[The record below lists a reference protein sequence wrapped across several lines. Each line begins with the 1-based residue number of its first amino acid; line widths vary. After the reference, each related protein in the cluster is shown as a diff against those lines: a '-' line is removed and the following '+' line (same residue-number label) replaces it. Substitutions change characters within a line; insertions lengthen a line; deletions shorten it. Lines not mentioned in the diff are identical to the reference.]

1 MNRGNSNFIS
11 RSQGSALV
19 AVLCL
24 IAILGIA
31 SIAAVRVV
39 AFDADISTSQI
50 HGFRAEQLAE
60 MGIAVASNPAVK
72 RTDPLLKQL
81 SEENGEGFEARIISE
96 GEKFN
101 INAILLRGD
110 EQFLKS
116 LFSDWG
122 LTLDESQMMVD
133 GLMDWVDQND
143 EVGLNGAEAKWYTDQ
158 GRLNQ
163 PFNRPFY
170 NLDEMRLVRGMDYV
184 EAIRPDWRNWFTI
197 WSSGALDLNEASA
210 ELIAAAAE
218 ISPEDANVIPETGRG
233 PDGIRDTDDDAP
245 FQSVEQAL
253 ALLGVDGSLRPEISA
268 RMTVNDTTTRLES
281 IGTVAGAK
289 RKITVIV
296 RNRTG
301 RPAVLERT
309 EEVMP

>member
-1 MNRGNSNFIS
+1 MIS
-11 RSQGSALV
+11 RAAGSALV

-39 AFDADISTSQI
+39 AFDADIATSQI
-50 HGFRAEQLAE
+50 HGFRAKQLAE
-60 MGIAVASNPAVK
+60 MGIAVAANPAVK
-72 RTDPLLKQL
+72 RTDPLLKQF
-81 SEENGEGFEARIISE
+81 SGESGEGFEARIISE

-101 INAILLRGD
+101 INAILLRQD

-122 LTLDESQMMVD
+122 LTLDECQMMVD

-143 EVGLNGAEAKWYTDQ
+143 EVGLNGAESKWYLDQ

-184 EAIRPDWRNWFTI
+184 EAIRPDWRNWFTV

-218 ISPEDANVIPETGRG
+218 ITPEDANVIPETVRG

-253 ALLGVDGSLRPEISA
+253 ALLGVDASLRPEISA

>member
-1 MNRGNSNFIS
+1 MMLTQKSPRAK
-11 RSQGSALV
+11 GSALV
-19 AVLCL
+19 AVLWL
-24 IAILGIA
+24 IAILALA
-31 SIAAVRVV
+31 SMAAIRVV
-39 AFDADISTSQI
+39 SFDVEVATAQI
-50 HGFRAEQLAE
+50 HGFRARQLAE

-72 RTDPLLKQL
+72 RTDPLLRQV

-101 INAILLRGD
+101 INAIVLRQD
-110 EQFLKS
+110 EQLLKS
-116 LFSDWG
+116 MFIDWG
-122 LTLDESQMMVD
+122 LELEEAQAVVD
-133 GLMDWVDQND
+133 ALIDWVDAND
-143 EVGLNGAEAKWYTDQ
+143 EVGLNGAEVDWYLDQ

-170 NLDEMRLVRGMDYV
+170 HLDEVRLVRGMDYV
-184 EAIRPDWRNWFTI
+184 EALKPDWRNWFTI
-197 WSSGALDLNEASA
+197 WSAGALDLNEASA
-210 ELIAAAAE
+210 DLIAAAAE
-218 ISPEDANVIPETGRG
+218 VSVEEAAVIPETVRG
-233 PDGIRDTDDDAP
+233 ADGIRDTEDDAP
-245 FQSVEQAL
+245 FQSVQQAL
-253 ALLGVDGSLRPEISA
+253 ALLGVDGTLRPEVLA

-281 IGTVAGAK
+281 IGSVSGAR

>member
-1 MNRGNSNFIS
+1 MNHSPSNSKK
-11 RSQGSALV
+11 RGSALV
-19 AVLCL
+19 AVIWLV
-24 IAILGIA
+24 AILA
-31 SIAAVRVV
+31 MATVATLRVV
-39 AFDADISTSQI
+39 SFDVDLGTSQI
-50 HGFRAEQLAE
+50 HGFRARQLAE

-72 RTDPLLKQL
+72 RTDPLLKQF
-81 SEENGEGFEARIISE
+81 SGESGEGFEARIISE

-101 INAILLRGD
+101 INAILLKQD

-143 EVGLNGAEAKWYTDQ
+143 EVGLNGAESKWYVDQ

-170 NLDEMRLVRGMDYV
+170 TLDEMRLVRGMDYV
-184 EAIRPDWRNWFTI
+184 EAMRPDWRNWFTI

-218 ISPEDANVIPETGRG
+218 ITPEDANVIPETVRG

>member
-1 MNRGNSNFIS
+1 MKSIS
-11 RSQGSALV
+11 SKQRGSALV
-19 AVLCL
+19 AVIWL
-24 IAILGIA
+24 IAILA
-31 SIAAVRVV
+31 MAVVATLRVV
-39 AFDADISTSQI
+39 SFDVDLGTSQI
-50 HGFRAEQLAE
+50 HGFRARQLAE

-72 RTDPLLKQL
+72 RTDPLLKQN
-81 SEENGEGFEARIISE
+81 SAESGEGFEARIISE

-101 INAILLRGD
+101 INAILIRQD
-110 EQFLKS
+110 EQLLKS
-116 LFSDWG
+116 MFSEWG
-122 LTLDESQMMVD
+122 LTLEECQMLVD

-143 EVGLNGAEAKWYTDQ
+143 EVGLNGAESKWYLDQ

-170 NLDEMRLVRGMDYV
+170 TLDEMRLVRGMDYV
-184 EAIRPDWRNWFTI
+184 EALKPDWRNWFTI

-218 ISPEDANVIPETGRG
+218 ITPEEANIIPETVRG

-253 ALLGVDGSLRPEISA
+253 ALLGVDSSLRPEISA

-281 IGTVAGAK
+281 IGSVAGAK

>member
-1 MNRGNSNFIS
+1 MKIS
-11 RSQGSALV
+11 RPSRFSRGSALV
-19 AVLCL
+19 AVLWL
-24 IAILGIA
+24 IAILALA
-31 SIAAVRVV
+31 SIAAIRVV
-39 AFDADISTSQI
+39 SLDVDLATSQV
-50 HGFRAEQLAE
+50 HGFRARQLAE

-72 RTDPLLKQL
+72 RTDPLLRQF
-81 SEENGEGFEARIISE
+81 SEESGEGFEARIISE

-101 INAILLRGD
+101 INAIVLRQD
-110 EQFLKS
+110 EQLLKS
-116 LFSDWG
+116 MFIDWG
-122 LTLDESQMMVD
+122 LTLDEAQALVD
-133 GLMDWVDQND
+133 ALIDWVDAND
-143 EVGLNGAEAKWYTDQ
+143 EVGLNGAESEWYLEQ

-170 NLDEMRLVRGMDYV
+170 HLDEVRLVRGMDYV
-184 EAIRPDWRNWFTI
+184 EALRPDWRDWFTI
-197 WSSGALDLNEASA
+197 WSSGALDLNEAPA

-218 ISPEDANVIPETGRG
+218 ITVEEASIIPETVRG
-233 PDGIRDTDDDAP
+233 PDGIRDTEDDAP

-253 ALLGVDGSLRPEISA
+253 ALLGVDSTLRPEVSA

-281 IGTVAGAK
+281 IGSVSGAR

-301 RPAVLERT
+301 RPAVLDRT

>member
-1 MNRGNSNFIS
+1 MKSSPTKS
-11 RSQGSALV
+11 RGSALV

-39 AFDADISTSQI
+39 AFDADIATSQI

-81 SEENGEGFEARIISE
+81 SEANGEGFEARIISE

-143 EVGLNGAEAKWYTDQ
+143 EVGLNGAEEKWYLDQ

-184 EAIRPDWRNWFTI
+184 EALRPDWRNWFTI
-197 WSSGALDLNEASA
+197 WSGGALDLNEASA

-218 ISPEDANVIPETGRG
+218 ITPEDANVIPETVRG

-245 FQSVEQAL
+245 FQSTEQAL
-253 ALLGVDGSLRPEISA
+253 ALLGVDASLRPEISA
-268 RMTVNDTTTRLES
+268 RMTVNDSTTRLES
-281 IGTVAGAK
+281 IGTVSGAK

>member
-1 MNRGNSNFIS
+1 MIFKRHAS
-11 RSQGSALV
+11 RARGSALV
-19 AVLCL
+19 AVLWL
-24 IAILGIA
+24 IAILALA
-31 SIAAVRVV
+31 SMAAIRVV
-39 AFDADISTSQI
+39 SFDVEIATSQV
-50 HGFRAEQLAE
+50 HGFRARQLAE

-72 RTDPLLKQL
+72 RTDPLLRQL

-101 INAILLRGD
+101 INAIVLRQD
-110 EQFLKS
+110 EQLLKS
-116 LFSDWG
+116 MFIDWG
-122 LTLDESQMMVD
+122 LELEEAQAVVD
-133 GLMDWVDQND
+133 ALIDWVDAND
-143 EVGLNGAEAKWYTDQ
+143 EVGLNGAEVDWYTDQ

-170 NLDEMRLVRGMDYV
+170 HLDEVRLVRGMEYV
-184 EAIRPDWRNWFTI
+184 EALKPDWRNWFTI
-197 WSSGALDLNEASA
+197 WSAGALDLNEATA

-218 ISPEDANVIPETGRG
+218 VSVEEAAVIPETVRG
-233 PDGIRDTDDDAP
+233 ADGLRDTEDDAP
-245 FQSVEQAL
+245 FQSVQQAL
-253 ALLGVDGSLRPEISA
+253 ALLGVDGTLRPEVLA

-281 IGTVAGAK
+281 IGSVSGAR

>member
-1 MNRGNSNFIS
+1 MKTSAKR
-11 RSQGSALV
+11 RHRTGSALV
-19 AVLCL
+19 AVLWL
-24 IAILGIA
+24 IAILAMA
-31 SIAAVRVV
+31 SIAAIRVV
-39 AFDADISTSQI
+39 SFDVDIASSQV
-50 HGFRAEQLAE
+50 HGFRARQLAE

-72 RTDPLLKQL
+72 RTDPLLRQL

-101 INAILLRGD
+101 INAIVLRQD
-110 EQFLKS
+110 EQLLKS
-116 LFSDWG
+116 MFIDWG
-122 LTLDESQMMVD
+122 LDLDQAQAVVD
-133 GLMDWVDQND
+133 ALIDWVDTND
-143 EVGLNGAEAKWYTDQ
+143 EVGLNGAESEWYLEQ

-170 NLDEMRLVRGMDYV
+170 HLDEVRLVRGMDFI
-184 EAIRPDWRNWFTI
+184 EALKPDWRNWFTI
-197 WSSGALDLNEASA
+197 WSAGALDLNEASS

-218 ISPEDANVIPETGRG
+218 ITVEEAAVIPETVRG
-233 PDGIRDTDDDAP
+233 PDGLRDTEDDAP

-253 ALLGVDGSLRPEISA
+253 ALLGVDGTLRPEVSA

-281 IGTVAGAK
+281 IGSVSGAR

>member
-1 MNRGNSNFIS
+1 MKYSLSKPDKR
-11 RSQGSALV
+11 GSALV
-19 AVLCL
+19 AVIWLV
-24 IAILGIA
+24 AILA
-31 SIAAVRVV
+31 MATVATLRVV
-39 AFDADISTSQI
+39 SFDVDLGTSQI
-50 HGFRAEQLAE
+50 HGFRARQLAE

-72 RTDPLLKQL
+72 RTDPLLKQM
-81 SEENGEGFEARIISE
+81 SGESGEGFEARIISE

-101 INAILLRGD
+101 INAILLKQD

-143 EVGLNGAEAKWYTDQ
+143 EVGLNGAEEKWYLDQ

-184 EAIRPDWRNWFTI
+184 EAMRPDWRNWFTI

-218 ISPEDANVIPETGRG
+218 ITPEDANVIPETVRG

-281 IGTVAGAK
+281 IGSVAGAK

>member
-1 MNRGNSNFIS
+1 MNSNGS
-11 RSQGSALV
+11 SSGENGSALV
-19 AVLCL
+19 AVLWL
-24 IAILGIA
+24 IAILA
-31 SIAAVRVV
+31 LAAVAAIRVV
-39 AFDADISTSQI
+39 SFDVDLATSQI
-50 HGFRAEQLAE
+50 HGFRARQLAE

-72 RTDPLLKQL
+72 RTDPLLRQI
-81 SEENGEGFEARIISE
+81 SEEEGEGFEARIISE

-101 INAILLRGD
+101 INAIVLRQD
-110 EQFLKS
+110 EGLLKS
-116 LFSDWG
+116 MFIDWG
-122 LTLDESQMMVD
+122 LDLDEAQAVVD
-133 GLMDWVDQND
+133 ALIDWVDAND
-143 EVGLNGAEAKWYTDQ
+143 EVGLNGAESEWYTEQ

-170 NLDEMRLVRGMDYV
+170 HLDEVRLVRGMDYI

-197 WSSGALDLNEASA
+197 WSAGALDLNEASS

-218 ISPEDANVIPETGRG
+218 VTVEEAAIIPETVRG
-233 PDGIRDTDDDAP
+233 TDGLRDTEDDAP

-253 ALLGVDGSLRPEISA
+253 ALLGVDGTLRPEVSA

-281 IGTVAGAK
+281 IGTVAGAR

>member
-1 MNRGNSNFIS
+1 MKIS
-11 RSQGSALV
+11 RRSRFSRGSALV
-19 AVLCL
+19 AVLWL
-24 IAILGIA
+24 IAILALA
-31 SIAAVRVV
+31 SIAAIRVV
-39 AFDADISTSQI
+39 SLDVDLATSQV
-50 HGFRAEQLAE
+50 HGFRARQLAE

-72 RTDPLLKQL
+72 RTDPLLRQF
-81 SEENGEGFEARIISE
+81 SEESGEGFEARIVSE

-101 INAILLRGD
+101 INAIVLRQD
-110 EQFLKS
+110 EQLLKS
-116 LFSDWG
+116 MFIDWG
-122 LTLDESQMMVD
+122 LTLDEAQAVVD
-133 GLMDWVDQND
+133 ALIDWVDAND
-143 EVGLNGAEAKWYTDQ
+143 EVGLNGAESEWYLEQ

-170 NLDEMRLVRGMDYV
+170 HLDEVRLVRGMDYV
-184 EAIRPDWRNWFTI
+184 EALRPDWRNWFTI
-197 WSSGALDLNEASA
+197 WSSGALDLNEAPS

-218 ISPEDANVIPETGRG
+218 ITVEEASIIPETVRG
-233 PDGIRDTDDDAP
+233 PDGIRDTEDDAP

-253 ALLGVDGSLRPEISA
+253 ALLGVDGTLRPEVSA

-281 IGTVAGAK
+281 IGSVSGAR

-301 RPAVLERT
+301 RPAVLDRT

>member
-1 MNRGNSNFIS
+1 MRFRLS
-11 RSQGSALV
+11 RRKSQGSSLV
-19 AVLCL
+19 AVLFL
-24 IAILGIA
+24 IAVLAMACITAI
-31 SIAAVRVV
+31 RVV
-39 AFDADISTSQI
+39 SFDVDLAASQV
-50 HGFRAEQLAE
+50 HGFRARQLAE
-60 MGIAVASNPAVK
+60 MGIAIGSNPAVK
-72 RTDPLLKQL
+72 RSDPLLKQV
-81 SEENGEGFEARIISE
+81 SGESAEGFEVRLISE

-101 INAILLRGD
+101 INAIVLKQD
-110 EQFLKS
+110 EQLMKS
-116 LFSDWG
+116 MFMDWG
-122 LTLDESQMMVD
+122 LDLDQAQELTD
-133 GLMDWVDQND
+133 ALIDWVDTND
-143 EVGLNGAEAKWYTDQ
+143 EVGLNGAEFEWYEAQ

-184 EAIRPDWRNWFTI
+184 EAIKPDWRNWFTI
-197 WSSGALDLNEASA
+197 WSAGALDLNEAPA
-210 ELIAAAAE
+210 ELIAAAAGCSVGE
-218 ISPEDANVIPETGRG
+218 AGVIPETVRG

-253 ALLGVDGSLRPEISA
+253 ALLGVDGTMRPEIA
-268 RMTVNDTTTRLES
+268 GRMTVNDTTTRIES
-281 IGTVAGAK
+281 IGMVEGAK

>member
-1 MNRGNSNFIS
+1 MKSSATQQR
-11 RSQGSALV
+11 GSALV
-19 AVLCL
+19 AVIWLV
-24 IAILGIA
+24 AILA
-31 SIAAVRVV
+31 MATVATLRVV
-39 AFDADISTSQI
+39 SFDVDLSTSQI
-50 HGFRAEQLAE
+50 HGFRAKQLAE

-81 SEENGEGFEARIISE
+81 SEESGEGFEARIISE

-101 INAILLRGD
+101 INAILVRGD
-110 EQFLKS
+110 EQLLKS
-116 LFSDWG
+116 MFSDWG
-122 LTLDESQMMVD
+122 LTLDECQMLVD

-143 EVGLNGAEAKWYTDQ
+143 EVGLNGAESEWYLDQ

-170 NLDEMRLVRGMDYV
+170 SLDEMRLVRGMDYI
-184 EAIRPDWRNWFTI
+184 EAMKPDWRNWFTI

-218 ISPEDANVIPETGRG
+218 ITPEDANVIPETVRG

-281 IGTVAGAK
+281 IGSVAGAK

>member
-1 MNRGNSNFIS
+1 MKISNESNRKK
-11 RSQGSALV
+11 GSALV
-19 AVLCL
+19 AVLWL
-24 IAILGIA
+24 IAILAMA
-31 SIAAVRVV
+31 SIAAIRVV
-39 AFDADISTSQI
+39 SFDVDIATSQV
-50 HGFRAEQLAE
+50 HGFRARQLAE

-72 RTDPLLKQL
+72 RTDPLLRQM

-101 INAILLRGD
+101 INAIVLRQD
-110 EQFLKS
+110 EGLLKS
-116 LFSDWG
+116 MFIDWG
-122 LTLDESQMMVD
+122 LELDEAEAVVD
-133 GLMDWVDQND
+133 ALIDWVDSND
-143 EVGLNGAEAKWYTDQ
+143 EVGLNGAESEWYLDQ

-170 NLDEMRLVRGMDYV
+170 HLDEVRLVRGMDYI
-184 EAIRPDWRNWFTI
+184 EALKPDWRNWFTI
-197 WSSGALDLNEASA
+197 WSAGALDLNEASS

-218 ISPEDANVIPETGRG
+218 ITVEEAAVIPETVRG
-233 PDGIRDTDDDAP
+233 PDGLRDTEDDAP

-253 ALLGVDGSLRPEISA
+253 ALLGVDGTLRPEVSA

-281 IGTVAGAK
+281 IGSVSGAR

>member
-1 MNRGNSNFIS
+1 MKNCNSHAASN
-11 RSQGSALV
+11 GSSLV
-19 AVLCL
+19 AVLAL
-24 IAILGIA
+24 ISILAMA
-31 SIAAVRVV
+31 SIAAIRVV
-39 AFDADISTSQI
+39 TFDVELATAKV
-50 HGFRAEQLAE
+50 HGFRARQLAE
-60 MGIAVASNPAVK
+60 MGIAVASNPAIK

-81 SEENGEGFEARIISE
+81 AEEGGEGFEARIISE

-101 INAILLRGD
+101 INAIVLRQD
-110 EQFLKS
+110 EGFLKS
-116 LFSDWG
+116 LFIDWG
-122 LTLDESQMMVD
+122 LTLEEAQQLTDA
-133 GLMDWVDQND
+133 LIDWVDGND
-143 EVGLNGAEAKWYTDQ
+143 EVGLNGAEVDYYTEQ

-170 NLDEMRLVRGMDYV
+170 DLDEVRLVRGMDYIEV
-184 EAIRPDWRNWFTI
+184 LKPDWRNWFTI
-197 WSSGALDLNEASA
+197 WSAGALDLNEASA

-218 ISPEDANVIPETGRG
+218 ITVEEAAIVPETVRG
-233 PDGIRDTDDDAP
+233 PDGLRDTDDDAP
-245 FQSVEQAL
+245 FQSAEQAL
-253 ALLGVDGSLRPEISA
+253 ALLGVDATLRPEVSA

-281 IGTVAGAK
+281 IGSVAGAR

>member
-1 MNRGNSNFIS
+1 MKHSLSNSNQ
-11 RSQGSALV
+11 RGSALV
-19 AVLCL
+19 AVIWLV
-24 IAILGIA
+24 AILA
-31 SIAAVRVV
+31 MATVATLRVV
-39 AFDADISTSQI
+39 SFDVDLGTSQI
-50 HGFRAEQLAE
+50 HGFRARQLAE

-72 RTDPLLKQL
+72 RTDPLLKQM
-81 SEENGEGFEARIISE
+81 SGESGEGFEARIISE

-101 INAILLRGD
+101 INAILLKQD

-133 GLMDWVDQND
+133 GLIDWVDQND
-143 EVGLNGAEAKWYTDQ
+143 EVGLNGAEEKWYLDQ

-184 EAIRPDWRNWFTI
+184 EAMRPDWRNWFTI

-218 ISPEDANVIPETGRG
+218 ITPEDANVIPETVRG

-281 IGTVAGAK
+281 IGSVAGAK